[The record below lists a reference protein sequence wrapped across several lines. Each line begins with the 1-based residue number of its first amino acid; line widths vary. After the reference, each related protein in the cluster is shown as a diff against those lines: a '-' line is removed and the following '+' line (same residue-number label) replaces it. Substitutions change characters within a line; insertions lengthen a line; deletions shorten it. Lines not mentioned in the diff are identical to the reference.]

1 MPIVLTKYQL
11 IASFEQMTTHTS
23 GLIRDSEVL
32 DVLSQAEAFT
42 SGGLGVNRIA
52 ELTGRDKG
60 QVSRVLKTLAEI
72 GFVDR
77 DEVTL
82 KYNLGSRLYLM
93 AMRTK
98 EARLASMSEF
108 RLRELVAQTQESAH
122 LDVLRGGRV
131 LTIKTI
137 SAAKELTREGWN
149 GFVAPAGIS
158 ASGRAFLASLSD
170 EEVKLWWYEH
180 AQLSPLPAPKST
192 LPRSREPIDPTF
204 SLQRPSKNLQSFL
217 AMMKEIRNQG
227 YAISDGEFQTGIVD
241 AAAPVRDV
249 SNKVIATISTGVPKE
264 RVRDQFDSIGQL
276 VTAAALRFSTDL
288 GAPIIG
294 PT

>member
-1 MPIVLTKYQL
+1 MPIVLSKYQL
-11 IASFEQMTTHTS
+11 GDKLSLMTTHTS

-32 DVLSQAEAFT
+32 EILAQPEAFA

-52 ELTGRDKG
+52 ELTNRDKG
-60 QVSRVLKTLAEI
+60 QISRVLKTLSEV
-72 GFVDR
+72 GLVDR
-77 DEVTL
+77 DDRSL
-82 KYNLGSRLYLM
+82 KYTLGSKLYLM

-98 EARLASMSEF
+98 EARLASLAET

-131 LTIKTI
+131 LTVKTI
-137 SAAKELTREGWN
+137 SAARELTRDGW
-149 GFVAPAGIS
+149 GGYIAPAGIT
-158 ASGRAFLASLSD
+158 ASGRAMLASLTDD
-170 EEVKLWWYEH
+170 EIKLWWYEH
-180 AQLSPLPAPKST
+180 AQLSPLPVPKST
-192 LPRSREPIDPTF
+192 LPLSRQPIDPEF
-204 SLQRPSKNLQSFL
+204 SLQRPAKNLQSFL
-217 AMMKEIRNQG
+217 GLIREVRNRG

-288 GAPIIG
+288 GAPIVG